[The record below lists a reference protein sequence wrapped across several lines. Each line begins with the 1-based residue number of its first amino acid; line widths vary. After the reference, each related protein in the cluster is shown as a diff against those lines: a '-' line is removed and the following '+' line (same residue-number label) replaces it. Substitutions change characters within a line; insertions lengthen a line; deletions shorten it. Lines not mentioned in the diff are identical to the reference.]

1 MILRLQTEE
10 ELTALQQKLKAKLP
24 SRMVHS
30 TEPVITTGT
39 DAAIAHLASLVP
51 LATHFKA
58 PDDILAEINAGN
70 TSRKPHKGPRA
81 TFEHKLLSRQLT
93 QAQIPFQEE
102 FRFEPKRR
110 WKADFMI
117 PGVGWDVWGSKGYWL
132 VEIVGGLWMK
142 RGGHS
147 QGQAQLDDME
157 KFNHAAKLG
166 YRVLQF
172 SPDQVK
178 SGEAIG
184 FIEQVLA

>member
-24 SRMVHS
+24 SRMVHA
-30 TEPVITTGT
+30 TEPLISRGT
-39 DAAIAHLASLVP
+39 SL
-51 LATHFKA
+51 K
-58 PDDILAEINAGN
+58 NA
-70 TSRKPHKGPRA
+70 SRKPHKGPSA
-81 TFEHKLLSRQLT
+81 TFEHQLLARQLI
-93 QAQIPFQEE
+93 QAKIAYREE

-110 WKADFMI
+110 WKADFL
-117 PGVGWDVWGSKGYWL
+117 VDNFL

-178 SGEAIG
+178 NGDAIG